1 MQDQD
6 RRREPHRRCKSPP
19 YLSRAVIDPR
29 DVLAEFGVIL
39 PGTGPPLAPGA
50 RRG

>member
-6 RRREPHRRCKSPP
+6 RRRDAHNRRNSLP

-29 DVLAEFGVIL
+29 DVLAEFAAL
-39 PGTGPPLAPGA
+39 
-50 RRG
+50 RG